1 MKRKITHLLLAVLL
15 FFTSTSLFSQDR
27 EWMTSLDLAKILA
40 RRQNKMILMVWE
52 ESTKYPLPVTL
63 RDEQGSLVYID
74 DLFKATELNDILWN
88 YFIPVKVNDNMYGDL
103 FAEVDG
109 NRTQRYITMFQ
120 DDSVKVMDAN
130 GNLIVVSGVVTP
142 EYLYLGKLINKYS
155 LNTTF
160 VSQELDNYANKKDF
174 FSAFFLA
181 SKYVDFSVYLK
192 KDVRKDIVKL
202 SSIYIQEAQKMLND
216 VEPERRQTLQH
227 RIDLFPFKQDLVL
240 GKAKKVLRKLEKMD
254 TDQYKETTNAELAFL
269 YYTAYLIL
277 KDEKR
282 AETWKSQ
289 VSSVNLKKADLIA
302 NINK

>member
-254 TDQYKETTNAELAFL
+254 TVQYKETTNAELAFL